1 MLSDCVMLIL
11 LASTETVQVKEK
23 DSERMQRTISAV
35 VEQVKISSVDT
46 ATQLLDEYEAF
57 ITDPFNAELA
67 AQLPAALSSSRA
79 AVEVALLQ
87 QFGLH
92 QNEEGGQLWQ
102 QVQLT
107 VKEEVDAMFSS
118 LQQQIQGAKGMQ
130 YNVICFFLY
139 YLISYDTIIYTY

>member
-1 MLSDCVMLIL
+1 MLIL

-35 VEQVKISSVDT
+35 VEQVKLSSADA
-46 ATQLLDEYEAF
+46 ATQLLDEYEPF

-67 AQLPAALSSSRA
+67 AQLPTALSSSRA

-87 QFGLH
+87 QFRLH
-92 QNEEGGQLWQ
+92 QNEEGGELWQ
-102 QVQLT
+102 LVQLT

-118 LQQQIQGAKGMQ
+118 LQQQIQGAKGMR
-130 YNVICFFLY
+130 YTVFSVSIINYLMILLY
-139 YLISYDTIIYTY
+139 MYLLTCV